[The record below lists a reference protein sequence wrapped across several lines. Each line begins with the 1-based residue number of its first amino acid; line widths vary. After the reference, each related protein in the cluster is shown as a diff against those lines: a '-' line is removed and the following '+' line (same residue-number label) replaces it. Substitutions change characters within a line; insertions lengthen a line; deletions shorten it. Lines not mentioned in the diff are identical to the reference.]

1 MRFIVRECHFN
12 QIIMGTDFDN
22 LDKRLMIEIVRRK
35 QLQQVRFFSY
45 FFMKF
50 SGR

>member
-12 QIIMGTDFDN
+12 QIIMGADFEN

-35 QLQQVRFFSY
+35 QLQQVRVFFIT
-45 FFMKF
+45 FFM
-50 SGR
+50 